1 MPKLLRLSL
10 SILAVLGLIALAG
23 CGDDESTTTAVD
35 ETETATES
43 TTTDEETTTEADSG
57 ASDDYGTELSAILGE
72 FTQTFQDEGAAL
84 QGATDPEQLATG
96 IDNLESSLQT
106 TIDDLTELEVP
117 EAAQAGHEEV
127 VASFEDLSSK
137 LADVGTAVDAE
148 DQQAAQQA
156 VIDLQSSVSDFL
168 QQFSSGLT
176 KIAASGVP
184 IDPGAVSPTP

>member
-23 CGDDESTTTAVD
+23 CGDDESTTTEA
-35 ETETATES
+35 EATTET
-43 TTTDEETTTEADSG
+43 TTTEAEETTTPADDSG
-57 ASDDYGTELSAILGE
+57 ASGDYGAELSAILGE
-72 FTQTFQDEGAAL
+72 FTQSFQEEGAAL
-84 QGATDPEQLATG
+84 QGATDPEQLASG
-96 IDNLESSLQT
+96 IDSLESSLQT
-106 TIDDLTELEVP
+106 TIDDLSGLDVP

-137 LADVGTAVDAE
+137 LADVSSAVDAE

-156 VIDLQSSVSDFL
+156 VVDLQSSVSDFL

-184 IDPGAVSPTP
+184 IDPSAVSPTP